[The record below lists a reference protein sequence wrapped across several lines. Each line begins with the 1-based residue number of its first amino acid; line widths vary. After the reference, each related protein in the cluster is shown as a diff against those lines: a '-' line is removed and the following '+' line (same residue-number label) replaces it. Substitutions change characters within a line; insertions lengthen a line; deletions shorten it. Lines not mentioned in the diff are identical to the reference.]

1 MVAAIVDCK
10 RGEPRRQINGRRS
23 AYAVHSNANRA
34 SAAIILPLV
43 TMRRRWKHSK
53 VSSRKH
59 DRPISGHASC
69 CFKRE
74 TARAPP
80 MALWVPG
87 SRARARC
94 TGARAA
100 GARGPGIPLLVLGPG
115 PGRRPGDTTTGGWY
129 GIDLVH

>member
-1 MVAAIVDCK
+1 MVAVIVDCK
-10 RGEPRRQINGRRS
+10 GGEPGRQINGRRS

-87 SRARARC
+87 SDC
-94 TGARAA
+94 ITLLGTG
-100 GARGPGIPLLVLGPG
+100 PWP
-115 PGRRPGDTTTGGWY
+115 RPGDTTTGGWY
-129 GIDLVH
+129 GTDLVH